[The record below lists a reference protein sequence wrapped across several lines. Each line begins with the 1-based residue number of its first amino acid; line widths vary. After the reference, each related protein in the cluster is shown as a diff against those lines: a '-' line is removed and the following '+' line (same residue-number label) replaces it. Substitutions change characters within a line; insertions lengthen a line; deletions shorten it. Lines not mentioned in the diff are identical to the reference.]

1 MPVYQVGDLV
11 RPHPRYSLQE
21 ENPEALG
28 LILEMRSM
36 LHMRPE
42 ARILWND
49 MLETGPRWMYLQDVA
64 KVETDETR

>member
-1 MPVYQVGDLV
+1 MPIYRVGDIV
-11 RPHPRYSLQE
+11 KP
-21 ENPEALG
+21 NPLLSQDEDNPDALG

-49 MLETGPRWMYLQDVA
+49 MLETGPRWMYIKDVS